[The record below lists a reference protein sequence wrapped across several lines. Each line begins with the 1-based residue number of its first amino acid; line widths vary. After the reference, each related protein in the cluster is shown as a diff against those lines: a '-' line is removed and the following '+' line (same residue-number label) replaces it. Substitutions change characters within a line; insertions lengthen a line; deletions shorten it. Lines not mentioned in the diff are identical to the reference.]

1 MTGHTNSDF
10 QEQLNS
16 FASEEFWFL
25 PLKLV
30 KVVIFANVQL
40 SSITLL
46 VYKPLALNL
55 QAR

>member
-30 KVVIFANVQL
+30 KVVIFASVQL

-55 QAR
+55 QAC